1 MNAWRLADPR
11 VKAAGLLLLVAALA
25 ALAWLLPRVPQ
36 PQRYHH
42 FADPYVCFGLPRCL
56 DISSNALILL
66 AGAAGLRFL
75 RSAAARR
82 AFIEP
87 AERRPYTLFFL
98 ATLLVALSSGYY
110 HLAPDNERL
119 AWDRA
124 ALALALMS
132 WLSANLC
139 ERVHPSAGLRLL
151 PLLLWLYR
159 PRYSGDKDVLA
170 ITGLYLLALL
180 GVLAPPSRAAEFFDL
195 WGLAVKPASIAG
207 PLTYGM
213 TSWVTG
219 GDHRQ
224 SMLISG
230 RYFLVGLVLL
240 RGVNPARGRQTA
252 LRSDRLSRRG
262 NVPNR

>member
-87 AERRPYTLFFL
+87 AERRPYTLLFL
-98 ATLLVALSSGYY
+98 ATLLVGLGSGYY

-132 WLSANLC
+132 WLAANLC
-139 ERVHPSAGLRLL
+139 ERIDPATGLRLL
-151 PLLLWLYR
+151 PLLLAAGLGSVVYWNWSEANGMGDLRPYGLMQLLPLLLVPLLLWLYP

-180 GVLAPPSRAAEFFDL
+180 GDLLDHQIAALTGLVSGHTMKHVIAALA
-195 WGLAVKPASIAG
+195 I
-207 PLTYGM
+207 YG
-213 TSWVTG
+213 
-219 GDHRQ
+219 
-224 SMLISG
+224 
-230 RYFLVGLVLL
+230 VLL
-240 RGVNPARGRQTA
+240 R
-252 LRSDRLSRRG
+252 LKRRRIMG
-262 NVPNR
+262 HRK